1 MRAWHCALALTL
13 AAATSALGA
22 PEKKTICTITVNS
35 SDEKE
40 AFRARLPKGEYEF
53 VELVEKG
60 RPDWMRS
67 ACERKIQCDALVI
80 SGHFNAGEDFYSDK
94 IEARDHLRVDELER
108 ASCSESCPGVFSKL
122 KEVYLFGCESLNPDS
137 SKYASAY
144 GESGRD
150 RMRRLFAGVPA
161 IYGFSGAAPVG
172 ATAAAL
178 INRYFDGGAKD
189 EIGTGHPS
197 SRLLSAFSRNSMV
210 VIPGLREHDARMGY
224 RRQVCEFYDER
235 KSGAQKLAWIHA
247 LMKRDMSQARGF
259 FERIENLLATL
270 PDAEKQS
277 SAFARVL
284 AEISADDA
292 SRERYLAAARGERP
306 EMRSRMVKV
315 AATLGWLTPEQ
326 ERDELVR
333 MVSDLI
339 ARDAIGYAEVDLVC
353 ELNRDGTL
361 DAAAARSPLASMPDP
376 RVGNAAA
383 LACLGR
389 KDAHERVVRALASSD
404 ERDVRIAQAYLRNR
418 PVSDTRELRAI
429 AAGIP
434 RSGSS
439 AAQVRAL
446 ETIARLHIA
455 DREIIDELAQ
465 AFAEAKSLSVQRAIA
480 EVFIRSDAKALPKAE
495 LAALVRRHR
504 LKSDDLIDQL
514 LRKLQS

>member
-1 MRAWHCALALTL
+1 
-13 AAATSALGA
+13 
-22 PEKKTICTITVNS
+22 
-35 SDEKE
+35 
-40 AFRARLPKGEYEF
+40 
-53 VELVEKG
+53 
-60 RPDWMRS
+60 
-67 ACERKIQCDALVI
+67 
-80 SGHFNAGEDFYSDK
+80 
-94 IEARDHLRVDELER
+94 
-108 ASCSESCPGVFSKL
+108 
-122 KEVYLFGCESLNPDS
+122 
-137 SKYASAY
+137 
-144 GESGRD
+144 
-150 RMRRLFAGVPA
+150 
-161 IYGFSGAAPVG
+161 
-172 ATAAAL
+172 
-178 INRYFDGGAKD
+178 
-189 EIGTGHPS
+189 
-197 SRLLSAFSRNSMV
+197 
-210 VIPGLREHDARMGY
+210 
-224 RRQVCEFYDER
+224 
-235 KSGAQKLAWIHA
+235 
-247 LMKRDMSQARGF
+247 
-259 FERIENLLATL
+259 
-270 PDAEKQS
+270 
-277 SAFARVL
+277 
-284 AEISADDA
+284 
-292 SRERYLAAARGERP
+292 
-306 EMRSRMVKV
+306 
-315 AATLGWLTPEQ
+315 
-326 ERDELVR
+326 VR

-361 DAAAARSPLASMPDP
+361 DAAAARSPLASMPDS
-376 RVGNAAA
+376 RVGDAAA

-418 PVSDTRELRAI
+418 PVADTRELRAI